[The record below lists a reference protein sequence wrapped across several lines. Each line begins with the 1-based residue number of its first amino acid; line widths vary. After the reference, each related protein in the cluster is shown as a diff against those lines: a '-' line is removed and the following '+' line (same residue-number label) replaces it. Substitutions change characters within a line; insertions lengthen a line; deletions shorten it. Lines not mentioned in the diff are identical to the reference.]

1 MAEFLIRRL
10 FASLVS
16 VFGATLVVFVLI
28 QMHNDPRELFVPDT
42 GYGIS
47 QAQWENLGEKL
58 GFNDPLPIQYLR
70 WIGRALIGDFGISL
84 AQQRPVTGI
93 IKSKI
98 GATVQLAVGG
108 WIFAVML
115 GIPTGVIAAVY
126 RGSFWDYL
134 ARGVAIIGIGSPAFV
149 TGLLMVIV
157 FSIKLQWLPAGTRSL
172 EFDVRDYILPCVALG
187 WPAAAGLMR
196 LTRSSMLEV
205 LDSEFVKLA
214 RAKGVPWR
222 KVIFKHALR
231 NALIAPLTSM
241 LLLFSGWLNG
251 ALVIETVFSWPG
263 IGYEA
268 LFTAVNDNDFPLLLG
283 TVFIFILIFL
293 TFAFIAD
300 VLYTIVDPRVR
311 LSGFKGT
318 A

>member
-1 MAEFLIRRL
+1 MAEFLIRRM

-16 VFGATLVVFVLI
+16 VFGATLVVFTLI

-42 GYGIS
+42 GYGIT
-47 QAQWENLGEKL
+47 QAQWDNLGERL

-84 AQQRPVTGI
+84 AQQRPVTEI
-93 IKSKI
+93 IKGKI
-98 GATVQLAVGG
+98 GATIQLAVGG

-115 GIPTGVIAAVY
+115 GVPTGVIAAVY

-149 TGLLMVIV
+149 TGLLMVII
-157 FSIKLQWLPAGTRSL
+157 FSVKLQWLPAGTRGL

-293 TFAFIAD
+293 AFAFIAD

-311 LSGFKGT
+311 LSGYKGT

>member
-16 VFGATLVVFVLI
+16 VFGATLVVFSLI

-42 GYGIS
+42 GYGIT
-47 QAQWENLGEKL
+47 QAQWENLGERL
-58 GFNDPLPIQYLR
+58 GFNDPLPIQYFK
-70 WIGRALIGDFGISL
+70 WIGRALMGDFGISL
-84 AQQRPVTGI
+84 AQQRPVTEI
-93 IKSKI
+93 IKGKI
-98 GATVQLAVGG
+98 GATIQLAVGG
-108 WIFAVML
+108 WIFAVLL

-149 TGLLMVIV
+149 TGLLMVIIFAV
-157 FSIKLQWLPAGTRSL
+157 KLQWLPAGTRGL

-222 KVIFKHALR
+222 MVIFKHALR

-293 TFAFIAD
+293 SFAFIAD

-311 LSGFKGT
+311 LSGYKGT

>member
-16 VFGATLVVFVLI
+16 VFGATLVVFTLI

-42 GYGIS
+42 GYGIT
-47 QAQWENLGEKL
+47 QAQWENLGERL
-58 GFNDPLPIQYLR
+58 GFNDPLPIQYFK
-70 WIGRALIGDFGISL
+70 WIGRALMGDFGVSL
-84 AQQRPVTGI
+84 AQQRPVTDI
-93 IKSKI
+93 IKGKI
-98 GATVQLAVGG
+98 GATIQLAVGG
-108 WIFAVML
+108 WIFAVLL

-149 TGLLMVIV
+149 TGLLMVIIFAV
-157 FSIKLQWLPAGTRSL
+157 KLQWLPAGTRGL

-222 KVIFKHALR
+222 MVIFKHALR

-293 TFAFIAD
+293 SFAFIAD

-311 LSGFKGT
+311 LSGYKGT

>member
-16 VFGATLVVFVLI
+16 VFGATLVVFILI

-84 AQQRPVTGI
+84 AQQRPVTTI

-98 GATVQLAVGG
+98 GATIQLAVGG

-134 ARGVAIIGIGSPAFV
+134 ARGIAIIGIGSPAFV
-149 TGLLMVIV
+149 TGLLMVII
-157 FSIKLQWLPAGTRSL
+157 FSVKLQWLPAGTRGL

-311 LSGFKGT
+311 MSGFKGT

>member
-16 VFGATLVVFVLI
+16 VFGATLVVFSLI

-42 GYGIS
+42 GYGIT
-47 QAQWENLGEKL
+47 QAQWENLGERL
-58 GFNDPLPIQYLR
+58 GFNDPLPIQYFK
-70 WIGRALIGDFGISL
+70 WIGRALMGDFGISL
-84 AQQRPVTGI
+84 AQQRPVTDI
-93 IKSKI
+93 IKGKI
-98 GATVQLAVGG
+98 GATIQLAVGG
-108 WIFAVML
+108 WIFAVLL

-149 TGLLMVIV
+149 TGLLMVIIFAV
-157 FSIKLQWLPAGTRSL
+157 KLQWLPAGTRGL

-222 KVIFKHALR
+222 MVIFKHALR

-293 TFAFIAD
+293 SFAFIAD

-311 LSGFKGT
+311 LSGYKGT

>member
-1 MAEFLIRRL
+1 MGTFLLRRL
-10 FASLVS
+10 FSSLIS
-16 VFGATLVVFVLI
+16 VFGATIVVFFLI
-28 QMHNDPRELFVPDT
+28 QLHNDPRELFVPDT
-42 GYGIS
+42 GYGIT
-47 QAQWENLGEKL
+47 QEQWDNLGERL
-58 GFNDPLPIQYLR
+58 GFNDPVVVQYLL
-70 WIGRALIGDFGISL
+70 WIGRAIRGDFGVSL
-84 AQQRPVTGI
+84 AQQRPVTTI
-93 IKSKI
+93 IKGKI
-98 GATVQLAVGG
+98 GATIQLAVGG
-108 WIFAVML
+108 WLFAVLL

-126 RGSFWDYL
+126 RGGIWDYV
-134 ARGVAIIGIGSPAFV
+134 ARGAAIIGIGAPAFV
-149 TGLLMVIV
+149 TGLILIII
-157 FSIKLQWLPAGTRSL
+157 FSTKLGWFPAGTRSL
-172 EFDVRDYILPCVALG
+172 EFNVKDYVLPCVALG

-196 LTRSSMLEV
+196 LTRSAMLEV

-222 KVIFKHALR
+222 TVVFKHALR

-263 IGYEA
+263 IGFEA

-311 LSGFKGT
+311 MSGYKG
-318 A
+318 AA

>member
-16 VFGATLVVFVLI
+16 VFGATIVVFSLI

-42 GYGIS
+42 GYGIT
-47 QAQWENLGEKL
+47 QAQWENLGERL
-58 GFNDPLPIQYLR
+58 GFNDPLPIQYFK
-70 WIGRALIGDFGISL
+70 WIGRALMGDFGISL
-84 AQQRPVTGI
+84 AQQRPVTDI
-93 IKSKI
+93 IKGKI
-98 GATVQLAVGG
+98 GATIQLAVGG
-108 WIFAVML
+108 WIFAVLL

-149 TGLLMVIV
+149 TGLLMVIIFAV
-157 FSIKLQWLPAGTRSL
+157 KLQWLPAGTRGL

-222 KVIFKHALR
+222 MVIFKHALR

-293 TFAFIAD
+293 SFAFIAD

-311 LSGFKGT
+311 LSGYKGT

>member
-16 VFGATLVVFVLI
+16 VFGATIVVFVLI
-28 QMHNDPRELFVPDT
+28 QLHNDPRELFVPDT
-42 GYGIS
+42 GYGIT
-47 QAQWENLGEKL
+47 QEQWENLGERL

-70 WIGRALIGDFGISL
+70 WIGRAMIGDFGISL
-84 AQQRPVTGI
+84 AQQRPVADI
-93 IKSKI
+93 IKGKI
-98 GATVQLAVGG
+98 GATIQLAVGG
-108 WIFAVML
+108 WIFAVLL

-134 ARGVAIIGIGSPAFV
+134 ARGIAIIGIGSPAFV
-149 TGLLMVIV
+149 TGLILVIV
-157 FSIKLQWLPAGTRSL
+157 FSTKLNWLPAGTRGL

-263 IGYEA
+263 IGYVA

-293 TFAFIAD
+293 AFAFIAD

-311 LSGFKGT
+311 MSGFKGT

>member
-1 MAEFLIRRL
+1 MAEFLLRRL

-16 VFGATLVVFVLI
+16 VFGATLVVFTLI

-42 GYGIS
+42 GYGIT
-47 QAQWENLGEKL
+47 QAQWENLGERL

-84 AQQRPVTGI
+84 AQQRPVTDI
-93 IKSKI
+93 IKGKI
-98 GATVQLAVGG
+98 GATIQLAVGG

-149 TGLLMVIV
+149 TGLLMVII
-157 FSIKLQWLPAGTRSL
+157 FSVKLNWLPAGTRGL

-293 TFAFIAD
+293 AFAFIAD

-311 LSGFKGT
+311 LSGYKGT

>member
-1 MAEFLIRRL
+1 M
-10 FASLVS
+10 
-16 VFGATLVVFVLI
+16 
-28 QMHNDPRELFVPDT
+28 
-42 GYGIS
+42 
-47 QAQWENLGEKL
+47 
-58 GFNDPLPIQYLR
+58 
-70 WIGRALIGDFGISL
+70 
-84 AQQRPVTGI
+84 
-93 IKSKI
+93 
-98 GATVQLAVGG
+98 
-108 WIFAVML
+108 
-115 GIPTGVIAAVY
+115 
-126 RGSFWDYL
+126 
-134 ARGVAIIGIGSPAFV
+134 
-149 TGLLMVIV
+149 
-157 FSIKLQWLPAGTRSL
+157 
-172 EFDVRDYILPCVALG
+172 PCVALG

-222 KVIFKHALR
+222 TVVFKHALR
-231 NALIAPLTSM
+231 NAIIAPLTSM

-263 IGYEA
+263 IGFEA

-293 TFAFIAD
+293 VFAFIAD

>member
-16 VFGATLVVFVLI
+16 VFGATLVIFVLI

-47 QAQWENLGEKL
+47 QAQWENLGERL

-84 AQQRPVTGI
+84 AQQRPVTDI
-93 IKSKI
+93 IKGKI
-98 GATVQLAVGG
+98 GATIQLAVGG

-149 TGLLMVIV
+149 TGLLMVII
-157 FSIKLQWLPAGTRSL
+157 FSVKLQWLPAGTRSL

-293 TFAFIAD
+293 SFAFIAD

>member
-16 VFGATLVVFVLI
+16 VFGATLVVFTLI

-42 GYGIS
+42 GYGIT
-47 QAQWENLGEKL
+47 QAQWENLGERL
-58 GFNDPLPIQYLR
+58 GFNDPLPIQYFK
-70 WIGRALIGDFGISL
+70 WIGRALMGDFGISL
-84 AQQRPVTGI
+84 AQQRPVTDI
-93 IKSKI
+93 IKGKI
-98 GATVQLAVGG
+98 GATIQLAVGG
-108 WIFAVML
+108 WIFAVLL

-149 TGLLMVIV
+149 TGLLMVIIFAV
-157 FSIKLQWLPAGTRSL
+157 KLQWLPAGTRGL

-222 KVIFKHALR
+222 MVIFKHALR

-293 TFAFIAD
+293 SFAFIAD

-311 LSGFKGT
+311 LSGYKGT

>member
-16 VFGATLVVFVLI
+16 VFGATLVVFILI

-42 GYGIS
+42 GYGIT

-70 WIGRALIGDFGISL
+70 WIGRALMGDFGISL
-84 AQQRPVTGI
+84 AQQRPVTHI
-93 IKSKI
+93 IKGKI
-98 GATVQLAVGG
+98 GATIQLAVGG

-149 TGLLMVIV
+149 TGLMMVII
-157 FSIKLQWLPAGTRSL
+157 FSVKLQWLPAGTRSL
-172 EFDVRDYILPCVALG
+172 EFDVRDYILPCIALG

-268 LFTAVNDNDFPLLLG
+268 LFVAVNDNDFPLLLG

-293 TFAFIAD
+293 AFAFIAD

>member
-1 MAEFLIRRL
+1 MAEFLLRRL

-16 VFGATLVVFVLI
+16 VFGATLVVFTLI

-42 GYGIS
+42 RYGIT
-47 QAQWENLGEKL
+47 QAQWENLGERL
-58 GFNDPLPIQYLR
+58 GFHDPLPIQYLR

-93 IKSKI
+93 IKGKI
-98 GATVQLAVGG
+98 GATIQLAVGG
-108 WIFAVML
+108 WVFAVML

-149 TGLLMVIV
+149 TGLLMVII
-157 FSIKLQWLPAGTRSL
+157 FSVKLNWLPAGTRGL

-268 LFTAVNDNDFPLLLG
+268 LYTAVNDNDFPLLLG

-311 LSGFKGT
+311 LSGYKGT

>member
-1 MAEFLIRRL
+1 MAEFLLRRL

-16 VFGATLVVFVLI
+16 VFGATLVVFTLI

-42 GYGIS
+42 GYGIT
-47 QAQWENLGEKL
+47 QAQWENLGERL

-84 AQQRPVTGI
+84 AQQRPVTDI
-93 IKSKI
+93 IKGKI
-98 GATVQLAVGG
+98 GATIQLAVGG

-149 TGLLMVIV
+149 TGLLMVII
-157 FSIKLQWLPAGTRSL
+157 FSVKLNWLPAGTRGL

-311 LSGFKGT
+311 LSGYKGT